1 MLRAVWDNAVD
12 DKSEQENNRFEE
24 SRKLKHCC
32 ACGRPINSTGDQSEH
47 PKLLFLDYCFTEY
60 SSNREVLILSGAAIC

>member
-12 DKSEQENNRFEE
+12 NKSEQENNRFEK

-32 ACGRPINSTGDQSEH
+32 VRGRPINSNGDQSKH
-47 PKLLFLDYCFTEY
+47 PKLLFLDYSFTEY
-60 SSNREVLILSGAAIC
+60 CSNMEVLILYVSVIC